1 MSEILVI
8 PETLRAKLGDDGAK
22 DLVELINQSYKNL
35 KDNFNETA
43 SGRLEQRLAETKAD
57 LGKQIGEVKQQIAEV
72 RADIIKWMFVFWAGQ
87 LTLMVGLLG
96 LFYKLLK

>member
-1 MSEILVI
+1 MSEILII

-57 LGKQIGEVKQQIAEV
+57 LGKQINEVKEQIANV
-72 RADIIKWMFVFWAGQ
+72 RADVIKWMFVFWAGQ
-87 LTLMVGLLG
+87 VALTIALYNM
-96 LFYKLLK
+96 LK